1 MRIKVATK
9 ALWQEMEDKHWW
21 VKVEVPYKKI
31 KSIEVLTGA
40 RVKTNEPLKS
50 EEIDLSSSM
59 GAQLEFELIS
69 KDVYLDVSM
78 GGVAELSGSA
88 ENLKVTASMGSEV
101 DLHLLV
107 AKYVKAKSSMGSE
120 LRVKAT
126 EEFDGHA
133 TMGGYIKVDGNP
145 KQVL

>member
-1 MRIKVATK
+1 
-9 ALWQEMEDKHWW
+9 
-21 VKVEVPYKKI
+21 
-31 KSIEVLTGA
+31 
-40 RVKTNEPLKS
+40 
-50 EEIDLSSSM
+50 
-59 GAQLEFELIS
+59 
-69 KDVYLDVSM
+69 M

-88 ENLKVTASMGSEV
+88 ENLKVTASMCSEV

-145 KQVL
+145 NRFYENSAMGGDISGGRDN